1 MTSPTPLRRGAAAL
15 AAAGL
20 TAGALLLATPASA
33 APTTTGFDAA
43 CWGKFKSLLDNT
55 HKSIST
61 GVTVEAPASV
71 VTGETFT
78 YRLQPDTM
86 TLARNGENLRI
97 RSSVSRIKFDY
108 EIPAGAQFVSA
119 TVVPGTGVNLA
130 GSAPTVTRV
139 AENGSPS
146 ATGTIL
152 RLSGN
157 NETVGNGPAAND
169 GAEGGIVVN
178 AGSGDTSY
186 RLPAIEVTAVAGPA
200 GSVVT
205 PKLRTT
211 GAAANYKAD
220 ENFFTSLVREKD
232 PVFSVSY
239 WSATRC
245 VPKNGTDPGSGV
257 PLNAG
262 AGPLATINV
271 TAPPDATT
279 TTAVAAPATANT
291 GAAVDLTA
299 TVSPAPAGGTVQFKD
314 GDDNIGG
321 PIALSGATATLSH
334 TFTAAGAHAITAVYS
349 GAPGFAPSTS
359 APRSVEVSVATV
371 DTTTVLTTPTH
382 AKTGVSV
389 GLAATVAPAPNG
401 GTVQFLDGGAP
412 IGAPVTVAG
421 GVATL
426 AHTFDSAG
434 SHSITASFSG
444 APGSAPST
452 AAAKTITVSVPAP
465 NETATSTTLDAPT
478 PATQNQAVT
487 LTATVAPSQAGGTVQ
502 FFDGVTAIGAPMP
515 VANGTAT
522 LSHAFG
528 TVGAHGITAVYS
540 GAAGFLGSTSD
551 AHVVNV
557 TAVGTPGGGS
567 GSAGSIFGS

>member
-1 MTSPTPLRRGAAAL
+1 MYPTPLRRGAAAL
-15 AAAGL
+15 AAVGL
-20 TAGALLLATPASA
+20 TAGALLLAAPVSA

-55 HKSIST
+55 HKSIGT

-78 YRLQPDTM
+78 YRLQPATM
-86 TLARNGENLRI
+86 TLPRNGENLRI

-108 EIPAGAQFVSA
+108 EIPAGFVSA
-119 TVVPGTGVNLA
+119 TVVSGTGVGLSGA
-130 GSAPTVTRV
+130 APTVTRV

-157 NETVGNGPAAND
+157 NETVGNGPSTND

-178 AGSGDTSY
+178 AAGSGDTSY
-186 RLPAIEVTAVAGPA
+186 QLPAIEVTAVAGPA

-205 PKLRTT
+205 PKVRTT
-211 GAAANYKAD
+211 GTAANYKAD

-245 VPKNGTDPGSGV
+245 VPKNGTDPGSAV

-262 AGPLATINV
+262 GGPLATINV
-271 TAPPDATT
+271 TAPPNATT
-279 TTAVAAPATANT
+279 STAVAAPATANT
-291 GAAVDLTA
+291 GAPVDLTA
-299 TVSPAPAGGTVQFKD
+299 TVSPAPTGGTVQFKD

-321 PIALSGATATLSH
+321 PVTLSGATATLSH
-334 TFTAAGAHAITAVYS
+334 TFASAGAHAITAVYS
-349 GAPGFAPSTS
+349 GVPGFAPSTS
-359 APRSVEVSVATV
+359 APHAVEVSVATV
-371 DTTTVLTTPTH
+371 DTTTVLTTPSH

-401 GTVQFLDGGAP
+401 GTVQFMDGGAP

-452 AAAKTITVSVPAP
+452 AAAKTVTVTVPAP
-465 NETATSTTLDAPT
+465 NEATTTTTLNAPT
-478 PATQNQAVT
+478 PATQNQAVA

-502 FFDGVTAIGAPMP
+502 FFDGLTAVGAPVP

-528 TVGAHGITAVYS
+528 SVGAHGITAVYS
-540 GAAGFLGSTSD
+540 GAPGFLSSTSD